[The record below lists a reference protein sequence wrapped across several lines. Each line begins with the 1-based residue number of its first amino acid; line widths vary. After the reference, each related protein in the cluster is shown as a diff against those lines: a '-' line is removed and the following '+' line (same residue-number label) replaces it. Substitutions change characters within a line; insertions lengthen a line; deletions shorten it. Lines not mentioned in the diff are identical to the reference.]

1 MMNSLYIYAHTSSV
15 HGLYIYIKDGHSHHN
30 KISLIVFC
38 SYLSVFKSDT
48 KSEPLIG

>member
-1 MMNSLYIYAHTSSV
+1 MMNSLYIYMHTQAQSMD
-15 HGLYIYIKDGHSHHN
+15 YIYIKGGHSHHN
-30 KISLIVFC
+30 TISLIVFC